1 MRGSPREHSGS
12 PGAGSKPLDIWQ
24 MSFRLAWSDLIH
36 DRTRLLAS
44 ISGVAFA
51 VFLILIEVGFLNGIY
66 DTQTE
71 LVYQLDGDL
80 FLINRLKDDIL
91 PTRPF
96 ERTRLH
102 QASAISGVKSVHPLY
117 MNEFTGVWKSPGGEH
132 SHVILALGLDPAH
145 QVLRIPEVRAAKA
158 ALQLPDT
165 ALFDRRSRDLYGRP
179 AVGDVAELANRRVR
193 LVGTFEMGPSF
204 RNDGVAVMSDSNF
217 LRYFPDPLTGRP
229 DPDAVEIGI
238 LRLEPGSDP
247 DAVRRSVD
255 ERLPNDVAVLTA
267 DDFAGRIRTFWSI
280 YQPIGII
287 FGLGAAIGFAI
298 GVTICYQVLF
308 NDISDNLP
316 QLATLK
322 AMGYTDGFL
331 SRLVACKALM
341 LSLLGFLPGTLLGL
355 ALYNS
360 LESWTGIRMWLT
372 VPRAAIVL
380 VLSIGMCV
388 LAGRFAARKT
398 RTADPA
404 DLF

>member
-1 MRGSPREHSGS
+1 MRKSGRGTPGGPGSGL
-12 PGAGSKPLDIWQ
+12 KPLNIWH
-24 MSFRLAWSDLIH
+24 MSFRLAWSDLVH
-36 DRTRLLAS
+36 DRARLLAS
-44 ISGVAFA
+44 ISGVGFA

-71 LVYQLDGDL
+71 LVYRLDGDL

-96 ERTRLH
+96 ERARLH
-102 QASAISGVKSVHPLY
+102 QASGVTGVRSVHPLY
-117 MNEFTGVWKSPGGEH
+117 MNEFTGVWKSPGGGH
-132 SHVILALGLDPAH
+132 SHVILVLALDPADD
-145 QVLRIPEVRAAKA
+145 VLKIPEVQAAKA

-165 ALFDRRSRDLYGRP
+165 ALFDLRSRDLYGRP

-217 LRYFPDPLTGRP
+217 LRYFPDPVTGRP

-238 LRLEPGSDP
+238 VRLEPEADLHT
-247 DAVRRSVD
+247 VRQSMD
-255 ERLPNDVAVLTA
+255 KLLPNDVAVLTA
-267 DDFAGRIRTFWSI
+267 DDFAGRIRTFWSV

-331 SRLVACKALM
+331 SRVVICKALM

-360 LESWTGIRMWLT
+360 LEAWTGIRMWLT
-372 VPRAAIVL
+372 GPRAAMVL